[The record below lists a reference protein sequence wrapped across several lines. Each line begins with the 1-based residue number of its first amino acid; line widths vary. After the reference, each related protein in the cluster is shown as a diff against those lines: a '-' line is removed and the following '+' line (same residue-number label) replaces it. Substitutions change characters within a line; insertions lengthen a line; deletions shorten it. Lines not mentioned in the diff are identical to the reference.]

1 MFRNNFYSRRA
12 FCCSCLCVWSIVYHS
27 IMLQYNYRYSR
38 LSRQVREINV
48 YCQKFS
54 NATHS
59 IARYGRDRC
68 LRRYFGARSRFSTDD
83 RFGLN
88 TQEIEVEV
96 QGSLEQVLKNY
107 FNYFHHLSAMK
118 FLLFERCFFLRLRA
132 ESNFLAI
139 FAAKFANL
147 KAA

>member
-1 MFRNNFYSRRA
+1 MEGTG
-12 FCCSCLCVWSIVYHS
+12 VWGDI
-27 IMLQYNYRYSR
+27 LEQEAGFQR
-38 LSRQVREINV
+38 
-48 YCQKFS
+48 
-54 NATHS
+54 T
-59 IARYGRDRC
+59 IA
-68 LRRYFGARSRFSTDD
+68 LL
-83 RFGLN
+83 GLN

-96 QGSLEQVLKNY
+96 QDSLEEVLKNY
-107 FNYFHHLSAMK
+107 FKYFHHLSAMK